1 MYNRYTKR
9 LFDIVTCLFALFL
22 LAPVMLIIAIVVVI
36 FDGLPILYVAPRTG
50 KNGEIFNIIKYRT
63 MVAGAEHL
71 SDTTSKND
79 KRITVVGAFLRKWKL
94 DELPQLYN
102 VLAGH
107 MSIVGPRPEIKKF
120 TDLYNSNEMKILS
133 VRPGITDLA
142 SIKFRNLSSL
152 VNDDNPDEWYL
163 THVYAQKNKL
173 RLKYVSEIS
182 FIGDLK
188 IIMMTIRSIL
198 KF

>member
-1 MYNRYTKR
+1 MYNRFTKR

-22 LAPVMLIIAIVVVI
+22 LAPVMLTIAIVVVI

-63 MVAGAEHL
+63 MVVGAEHL

-102 VLAGH
+102 VLVGH